1 MKSEVHVRAN
11 QPPSSLSS
19 RNTVCGSVGPALAVV
34 PSTDISR
41 GTTQRA
47 ESDALSTLRSQ
58 PVQYSQLSLS
68 LEVSV
73 QGREEIK
80 PQNKNI
86 PYYKDLCYFKFSSY
100 KYTST
105 FSKMFQVVAMIANH
119 LYLAEE

>member
-1 MKSEVHVRAN
+1 M
-11 QPPSSLSS
+11 
-19 RNTVCGSVGPALAVV
+19 GPALAVV

-58 PVQYSQLSLS
+58 PVQSSQLSLA
-68 LEVSV
+68 LEASV
-73 QGREEIK
+73 QGRKEIK

-100 KYTST
+100 KYTYT
-105 FSKMFQVVAMIANH
+105 FSKMFQVVVTIANH
-119 LYLAEE
+119 LYLAED